1 MYALDEWSTN
11 APSHQF
17 VVYRFHLKGKTVR
30 SRCERGYALWRLFQ
44 KETLT
49 RVSSPLTVGISYSS
63 VIIVAHAQFMIRK
76 CEKSRYKVNENI
88 GRTHSRMLDIV
99 CTVYIY
105 SAHSVF
111 HIQCT
116 FYLYLASQYTCGLF
130 IVIHHEGIHN
140 IKPSARKKKQQIF
153 ATSCL
158 DYPIQAIKYSITS
171 HNGIHRDFFFA
182 RPFSS
187 GNLNLNGWHRMARQH
202 KMSNIKECDVCALS
216 TQCETKYPSV
226 VGP

>member
-1 MYALDEWSTN
+1 MECCACGGMFELKFPFHRSEEHAAHTPSGWLEQKKSVKCIMYALDEWSTN

-99 CTVYIY
+99 CTVCVYIY

-116 FYLYLASQYTCGLF
+116 FYLHLASQYTCGLF

-140 IKPSARKKKQQIF
+140 IKPSAKKKKTADFCDKLPWLSNTSNKIF
-153 ATSCL
+153 NNKS
-158 DYPIQAIKYSITS
+158 
-171 HNGIHRDFFFA
+171 
-182 RPFSS
+182 
-187 GNLNLNGWHRMARQH
+187 
-202 KMSNIKECDVCALS
+202 
-216 TQCETKYPSV
+216 
-226 VGP
+226 